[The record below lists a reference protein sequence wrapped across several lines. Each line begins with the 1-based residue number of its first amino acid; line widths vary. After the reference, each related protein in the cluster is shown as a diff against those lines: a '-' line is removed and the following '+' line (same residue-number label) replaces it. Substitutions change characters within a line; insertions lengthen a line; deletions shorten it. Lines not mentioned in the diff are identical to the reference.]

1 MLDEIKAHARAV
13 TVDENAVLDKLKKQ
27 ASAESAA
34 KRETTQQEIG
44 KLRRRVQELENMT
57 AKLYEDKVSGAI
69 SGATF
74 SLLIEKSEEERIQ
87 KSEQLD
93 ALLAEADKAR
103 QDMEDIQKWVSI
115 IKKYLDLQELD
126 RETVDELIDHIEIG
140 ERTVIDGQKQQDI
153 KIFYRFVGEV

>member
-1 MLDEIKAHARAV
+1 MLNEIKAHAKAV
-13 TVDENAVLDKLKKQ
+13 AVDENAVLDKLKKQ

-34 KRETTQQEIG
+34 RRETTQQEIG
-44 KLRRRVQELENMT
+44 RLRRRVQELEHMT
-57 AKLYEDKVSGAI
+57 AKLYEDKVSGTI
-69 SGATF
+69 TGATF
-74 SLLIEKSEEERIQ
+74 SLLIEKSEQERIQ

-93 ALLAEADKAR
+93 TLLAEADKDR
-103 QDMEDIQKWVSI
+103 QDMEDIQKWTSI
-115 IKKYLDLQELD
+115 IKKYLDLQGLD